1 MRYASLGLWA
11 LLALGVSALSVQ
23 AAETSQNNAQNTT
36 VATPAPADNSAVQ
49 SQDSVVVFG
58 ESETANGQQDE
69 FLMEQSSSN
78 ENPLG
83 NPIVDSAASAPTPS
97 VGEMPNNAMN
107 DASASQSTPDVKVAP
122 SNVVQDNE
130 AQNPSVSQEPDPAA
144 LNNQIENTLYQSD
157 GRIYDVQSYPDTDV
171 ERIEALP
178 QPTITDY
185 PSY

>member
-11 LLALGVSALSVQ
+11 LALGVSALSVQ

-36 VATPAPADNSAVQ
+36 VATPAAADNSAVQ

-83 NPIVDSAASAPTPS
+83 NPIVDSAVSAPTPS
-97 VGEMPNNAMN
+97 AGEMPNNAMN

-122 SNVVQDNE
+122 SNVVQDKPNHVGVWPVGGTMQDWID
-130 AQNPSVSQEPDPAA
+130 AGSNSKWTQAVKSVV
-144 LNNQIENTLYQSD
+144 LKWK
-157 GRIYDVQSYPDTDV
+157 G
-171 ERIEALP
+171 
-178 QPTITDY
+178 
-185 PSY
+185 